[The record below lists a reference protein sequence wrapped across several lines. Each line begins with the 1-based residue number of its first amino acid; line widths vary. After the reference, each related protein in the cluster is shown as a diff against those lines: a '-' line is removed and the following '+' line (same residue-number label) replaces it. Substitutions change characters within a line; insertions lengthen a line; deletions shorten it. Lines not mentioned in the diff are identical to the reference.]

1 MVKRHNHLMIIVE
14 AEISIIRW
22 NILRQFIMIVPNDD
36 VHWPPRQSQ
45 RPPSN
50 PPSLEYL
57 TSGNDCQ
64 FCKFLQHMSCHIC
77 AKIFINRELD
87 IYSVLTFDSADCQL
101 DQVDVLTVHGCL
113 LASAEGWDGDR
124 RYVRRGQSSAGNS
137 RLHDIDADNGQEMGI
152 DDHWSVARWECSISR
167 HRFEIYNVWR

>member
-1 MVKRHNHLMIIVE
+1 MIIVQTG
-14 AEISIIRW
+14 ISIIRW
-22 NILRQFIMIVPNDD
+22 NILEAIYNDCAQ
-36 VHWPPRQSQ
+36 WWCS
-45 RPPSN
+45 
-50 PPSLEYL
+50 L
-57 TSGNDCQ
+57 TSSPEPTSSFQSSIPGISDFWQ
-64 FCKFLQHMSCHIC
+64 WLSVSILQIFTAYMHICHIC

-87 IYSVLTFDSADCQL
+87 LYSVLTFDTAVCQL

-167 HRFEIYNVWR
+167 HRFKIYNVWR

>member
-64 FCKFLQHMSCHIC
+64 CQFCKFLQHIC
-77 AKIFINRELD
+77 
-87 IYSVLTFDSADCQL
+87 IYVTSVQRYLSIESWIYIQCWLLTL
-101 DQVDVLTVHGCL
+101 LTVNWTRWMCWLSMGACWPRRKVEMEIGDMF
-113 LASAEGWDGDR
+113 AE
-124 RYVRRGQSSAGNS
+124 VKAQLETAGYTI
-137 RLHDIDADNGQEMGI
+137 LTLTM
-152 DDHWSVARWECSISR
+152 ARKWE
-167 HRFEIYNVWR
+167 